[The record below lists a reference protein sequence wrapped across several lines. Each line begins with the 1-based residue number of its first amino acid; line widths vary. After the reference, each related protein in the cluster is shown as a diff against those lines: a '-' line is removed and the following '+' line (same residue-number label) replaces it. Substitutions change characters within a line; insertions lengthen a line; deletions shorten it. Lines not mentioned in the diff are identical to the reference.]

1 MSETP
6 LPDRRKTIR
15 YSVKIEGQRFYLDCG
30 EYDGGRLGEIFIT
43 CAKGGSFLR
52 GMLDTAARLVSKML
66 QDGKPIEEIVE
77 ILRCHDFPPNG
88 SVEGS
93 QHVKEAKSVPD
104 WIAQE
109 LYHAYCSGVQMPKQE
124 KSFGYLPEPW
134 RTGI

>member
-6 LPDRRKTIR
+6 LPDRRRVIR

-30 EYDGGRLGEIFIT
+30 EYDGGQLGEVFLT
-43 CAKGGSFLR
+43 CAKGGSFVR

-66 QDGKPIEEIVE
+66 QQGFGVSQVVE

-88 SVEGS
+88 PVQGSV
-93 QHVKEAKSVPD
+93 HVKECKSVPD

-109 LYHAYCSGVQMPKQE
+109 LYHAYCSGTVIPQE
-124 KSFGYLPEPW
+124 KSFGYIPESW
-134 RTGI
+134 RTGA